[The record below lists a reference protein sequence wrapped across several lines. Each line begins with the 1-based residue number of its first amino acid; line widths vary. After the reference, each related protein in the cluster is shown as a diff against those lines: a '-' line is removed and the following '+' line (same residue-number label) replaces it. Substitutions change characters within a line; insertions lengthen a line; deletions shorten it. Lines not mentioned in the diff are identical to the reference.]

1 MSSGWY
7 SVQSPLNT
15 RAKALCRNIF
25 LVCNLIF
32 WSAIRCVVDED
43 LASIASKIGTLINF
57 LEAFTLYPNLFH
69 VRPSA
74 HQDILQD
81 DELHTSPFSAVA
93 HLPVEKVQP
102 SIVPEHKA
110 VVSEHTQALCPDLPD
125 DIVPLIL
132 GHCDSESLRAAHMV
146 NATWQIAARE
156 QVTLLAPP
164 TVSAKHLDRFP
175 SVSPALLPFFCHHSD
190 A

>member
-1 MSSGWY
+1 M
-7 SVQSPLNT
+7 
-15 RAKALCRNIF
+15 
-25 LVCNLIF
+25 
-32 WSAIRCVVDED
+32 
-43 LASIASKIGTLINF
+43 
-57 LEAFTLYPNLFH
+57 YPNLFH
-69 VRPSA
+69 VRSSA

-81 DELHTSPFSAVA
+81 DELHISPFLAVA

-146 NATWQIAARE
+146 NTTWQIAARE

-164 TVSAKHLDRFP
+164 TATAKHLDRFP